1 MSVLLSTEI
10 ENLNFN
16 FLVHENETL
25 SNLLR
30 QRGYHNRNDINL
42 FRDFLTPNSTF
53 IDIGAN
59 IGWYTVIAS
68 LLLGENG
75 RVVAIEPEK
84 YNIDLLRQNCKI
96 NNCDNVSIIAAAA
109 LDTNGTTNFYLN
121 SENFGD
127 HSIAK
132 NTHLR
137 TFNKIEPKQT
147 VVPTITVDSLFTK
160 KEWNKVSL
168 IKIDTQ
174 GCESA
179 VLSGMKNNLIHHRP
193 KLIIEFAPAHIYQA
207 GYSAFEL
214 FSFIEN
220 YGYTPYKICD
230 RDRSACE
237 LESYTV
243 DTMFVDTHRFK
254 NTYESIDLL
263 LIPNTYCF

>member
-1 MSVLLSTEI
+1 MPVSLPIEI
-10 ENLNFN
+10 ENLSFN
-16 FLVHENETL
+16 FLVHDNETL

-42 FRDFLTPNSTF
+42 FRDFLTPDSTF

-75 RVVAIEPEK
+75 KVISIEPEK
-84 YNIDLLRQNCKI
+84 SNLDLLQQNCKI
-96 NNCDNVSIIAAAA
+96 NNCDNVSIVTAAA
-109 LDTNGTTNFYLN
+109 LDKNGTTNFYLN

-137 TFNKIEPKQT
+137 TFSKIESEQKIIT
-147 VVPTITVDSLFTK
+147 TIAVDSLFTLD
-160 KEWNKVSL
+160 EWRKVSL

-179 VLSGMKNNLIHHRP
+179 VLAGMKNNLIHHRP

-214 FSFIEN
+214 FAFIEN

-230 RDRSACE
+230 RDRTPCE
-237 LESYTV
+237 LELYTI
-243 DTMFVDTHRFK
+243 DTMFMDTHKFK
-254 NTYESIDLL
+254 HTYESIDLL
-263 LIPNTYCF
+263 LTPIS